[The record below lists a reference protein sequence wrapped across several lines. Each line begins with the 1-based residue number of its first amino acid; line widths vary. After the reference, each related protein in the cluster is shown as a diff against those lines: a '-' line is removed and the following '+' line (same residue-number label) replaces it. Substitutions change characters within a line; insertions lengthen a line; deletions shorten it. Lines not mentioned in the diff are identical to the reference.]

1 MTDLTDLN
9 RYSYGGIFAFALL
22 LGVLHVLLGPDHV
35 TAVVALVSG
44 VKRRNHGNG
53 ENRNTVAKRSA
64 TQGFRWS
71 VGHTVGLGFMT
82 SIFMLFRNQL
92 PIDTISTVSDSIVGS
107 LMILLGVLSLMN
119 LYAWWRR
126 EKYIKKHIN
135 DIETNVLHP
144 SDGVPMEIVSGSEAH
159 IDAHDHELTHVHRID
174 GNISDSKSLWDRFNL
189 TRIGEN
195 FSDNERGAYTMGT
208 FHGISGLSG
217 IVYTLP
223 SLFID
228 NDLKLIIYLVG
239 FFTSSITSMTL
250 LGGTLGFI
258 PGGKKSIMITNLIAG
273 ISVIGV
279 GMLWLIL
286 TSQGKLDL

>member
-1 MTDLTDLN
+1 MTELSNLN
-9 RYSYGGIFAFALL
+9 SYSRGDILAFALL

-53 ENRNTVAKRSA
+53 ESQIAVAKRAA
-64 TQGFRWS
+64 TQGFRWG

-82 SIFMLFRNQL
+82 GIFMLFRSQL
-92 PIDTISTVSDSIVGS
+92 PIDAISTVSDSIVGS

-119 LYAWWRR
+119 LYAWWKR
-126 EKYIKKHIN
+126 ERYINKHIN
-135 DIETNVLHP
+135 DIETNVSHP
-144 SDGVPMEIVSGSEAH
+144 SDGVPMEIASGSEAH
-159 IDAHDHELTHVHRID
+159 IDAHEHALTHVHSTN
-174 GNISDSKSLWDRFNL
+174 GNISDSKTLWDRFNL

-228 NDLKLIIYLVG
+228 NQINLILYLFS
-239 FFTSSITSMTL
+239 FFASSITSMTL
-250 LGGTLGFI
+250 LGGILGFI

-279 GMLWLIL
+279 GMMWLIL